1 MSVALIAAL
10 APFRAL
16 LDDPLV
22 EEISI
27 NGAGPEKVFVSRG
40 GQVDRAP
47 VFLDAD
53 ALGSLCDLVSNA
65 NRKRLDMSTP
75 VLSGVLPGG
84 ERVEL
89 SIPPCSPEP
98 AMSIRCPRSRA
109 MSLED
114 LAASGAFTGT
124 RLVRRTRAR
133 EIPPIP
139 GAERAAAE
147 GDVVGLL
154 RAIITG
160 RRNFLVSGATFSGK
174 TTLLKALCRSIPAAE
189 RVISLEETR
198 ELTFFQPNHVHLVT
212 VDPVPGVSDSGVDML
227 ALLRSAM
234 RRCPDRL
241 ILGEI
246 RGREAY
252 AFLNGANT
260 GHPGSGSSIH
270 ADSNDDAKLRFVQ
283 CAMEASE
290 FIPFAR
296 LLELV
301 ENYVDVFIHIK
312 RLNGRRF
319 VEEIQWL

>member
-22 EEISI
+22 EEISV

-40 GQVDRAP
+40 GQVDRAS
-47 VFLDAD
+47 VSLDAD
-53 ALGSLCDLVSNA
+53 ALGSLCDLVSNY
-65 NRKRLDMSTP
+65 NRKRLDMRSP

-89 SIPPCSPEP
+89 SIPPCTPE
-98 AMSIRCPRSRA
+98 AAISIRCPRSRA
-109 MSLED
+109 MSLDD
-114 LAASGAFTGT
+114 LAAAGAFAGT
-124 RLVRRTRAR
+124 RVVRRERSRQIA
-133 EIPPIP
+133 PIP

-154 RAIITG
+154 RAIIAG
-160 RRNFLVSGATFSGK
+160 HRNFLVSGATFSGK
-174 TTLLKALCRSIPAAE
+174 TTLLKALCRTIPAAE

-198 ELTFFQPNHVHLVT
+198 ELTFFQPNHVHMVT
-212 VDPVPGVSDSGVDML
+212 VDAEPGVAETGVGML

-246 RGREAY
+246 RGAEAY
-252 AFLNGANT
+252 VFLNAANT
-260 GHPGSGSSIH
+260 GHPGSGASIH
-270 ADSNDDAKLRFVQ
+270 ADSNEDAQLRFVQ
-283 CAMEASE
+283 CAMEFSE
-290 FIPFAR
+290 FIPFDR
-296 LLELV
+296 LLTLV
-301 ENYVDVFIHIK
+301 DDYVDVFIHIK
-312 RLNGRRF
+312 RALGRRY
-319 VEEIQWL
+319 VEEVLWL